1 MQEEVTLI
9 QEARTNPEAFGRLY
23 DRYYQPV
30 FGFLLSR
37 THNVEVA
44 KDLCSETFFQALKN
58 IRRYEPRGKPFKS
71 WLFAIAVA
79 QIGTYFR
86 SRKRFLSVTIDE
98 APELVASEEY
108 RPDVALVAEE
118 DAAGIRQKISLVR
131 KLFETLNQKQKNVL
145 SLRFFSK
152 LSVPEIAAA
161 VSMKEGT
168 VKSHIHRA
176 LKKLQ
181 VLMAEEQ
188 TVAHGDAYER
198 SDAHATRATFGAA
211 GSA

>member
-1 MQEEVTLI
+1 MQNEEVTLI
-9 QEARTNPEAFGRLY
+9 EQSKTDPGAFGRLY

-30 FGFLLSR
+30 YGFLLSR

-86 SRKRFLSVTIDE
+86 SRKRYLSVTIDE
-98 APELVASEEY
+98 APELAANDDY
-108 RPDVALVAEE
+108 RPDVGMMADE
-118 DAAGIRQKISLVR
+118 DAFGVRQQVERLRGLLAK
-131 KLFETLNQKQKNVL
+131 LNQKQQNIL
-145 SLRFFSK
+145 SMRFFSK
-152 LSVPEIAAA
+152 LTVPEIAAA
-161 VSMKEGT
+161 VKMKEGT

-181 VLMAEEQ
+181 VLMAEKPVE
-188 TVAHGDAYER
+188 GGYER
-198 SDAHATRATFGAA
+198 TDARTTRTALGTGRA
-211 GSA
+211 

>member
-1 MQEEVTLI
+1 MQNEEVTLI
-9 QEARTNPEAFGRLY
+9 EQSKTDPEAFGRLY

-58 IRRYEPRGKPFKS
+58 IRRYEVRGKPFKS

-86 SRKRFLSVTIDE
+86 SRKRYLSVTIDE
-98 APELVASEEY
+98 APELAANDDY
-108 RPDVALVAEE
+108 RPDIEMVADE
-118 DAAGIRQKISLVR
+118 DALGVRQQVERLRGLLTK
-131 KLFETLNQKQKNVL
+131 LNQKQQNIL
-145 SLRFFSK
+145 SMRFFSK
-152 LSVPEIAAA
+152 LTVPEIAAA
-161 VSMKEGT
+161 VKMKEGT

-181 VLMAEEQ
+181 VLMTDEP
-188 TVAHGDAYER
+188 VRDGYER
-198 SDAHATRATFGAA
+198 TDGRTTRRTLGPLGA
-211 GSA
+211 S

>member
-1 MQEEVTLI
+1 MQNEEVTLI
-9 QEARTNPEAFGRLY
+9 EQSKTDPEAFGRLY

-58 IRRYEPRGKPFKS
+58 IRRYEARGKPFKS

-86 SRKRFLSVTIDE
+86 SRKRYLSVTIDE
-98 APELVASEEY
+98 APELAANDDY
-108 RPDVALVAEE
+108 RPDIEMVADE
-118 DAAGIRQKISLVR
+118 DAFSVRQQVERLRGLLTK
-131 KLFETLNQKQKNVL
+131 LNQKQQNIL
-145 SLRFFSK
+145 SMRFFSK
-152 LSVPEIAAA
+152 LTVPEIAAA
-161 VSMKEGT
+161 VKMKEGT

-181 VLMAEEQ
+181 VLMTEEP
-188 TVAHGDAYER
+188 VRDGYER
-198 SDAHATRATFGAA
+198 TDGRTTRAASGPLGAN
-211 GSA
+211 